1 MTPSNSNPSLATSRE
16 EVASDGRLDDVR
28 VQPAGGGRTIGK
40 KIRWRAVL
48 PLFAIPALALVL
60 LFFVTPFFANSFFAF
75 TRWTGFSPAI
85 RFNGLVNFRL
95 LQQLGVL
102 GNAIEVTAVYA
113 VTAMVVQNV
122 VSLALASALQNT
134 NRVNTV
140 FRGIFFVPV
149 LISPL
154 AAGYIWQAVFAVNGP
169 LNSFLTLIL
178 PGHTQY
184 DWLGHNIPALLIV
197 ACVDAWKWSG
207 LITLVYIAGLNGIPR
222 SVIEAATIDGAS
234 AWRRFWSVKF
244 PLLAPAFTFNI
255 VITLVGA
262 FSAFDVVLATT
273 KGGPG
278 DATTLLN
285 VAVYRQYGQGLFGSA
300 SALSLIITLMVI
312 VTAVPLIAF
321 LRRREVNA

>member
-1 MTPSNSNPSLATSRE
+1 MTPSNSNPSLATPRE
-16 EVASDGRLDDVR
+16 EVAGDGRLNDVR
-28 VQPAGGGRTIGK
+28 PRPAGGRQAILK
-40 KIRWRAVL
+40 KIRWRSLL
-48 PLFAIPALALVL
+48 PLFAIPSLALVL
-60 LFFVTPFFANSFFAF
+60 VFFVTPFFANSFFAF
-75 TRWTGFSPAI
+75 TQWTGFSPAI
-85 RFNGLVNFRL
+85 RFNGLTNFRL

-102 GNAIEVTAVYA
+102 GNAIEVTAIYA
-113 VTAMVVQNV
+113 VTAMLVQNV

-178 PGHTQY
+178 PGHVQY
-184 DWLGHNIPALLIV
+184 DWLGHNVPALLIV
-197 ACVDAWKWSG
+197 ASIDAWKWSG

-234 AWRRFWSVKF
+234 AWRRFISVKF
-244 PLLAPAFTFNI
+244 PLLAPAFTFNV

-300 SALSLIITLMVI
+300 SALSLVITLMVI
-312 VTAVPLIAF
+312 ATAVPLIAF

>member
-1 MTPSNSNPSLATSRE
+1 MTPSNSNPSLVTSRE
-16 EVASDGRLDDVR
+16 EGARDGRLNDVR
-28 VQPAGGGRTIGK
+28 PRPADGGQAILK
-40 KIRWRAVL
+40 KIRRRSLL
-48 PLFAIPALALVL
+48 PLFAIPSLALVL
-60 LFFVTPFFANSFFAF
+60 VFFVTPFFANSVFAF
-75 TRWTGFSPAI
+75 TQWTGFSPAI
-85 RFNGLVNFRL
+85 RFNGLTNFRL

-102 GNAIEVTAVYA
+102 GNAIKVTAIYA
-113 VTAMVVQNV
+113 VTAMLVQNV

-178 PGHTQY
+178 PGHVQY
-184 DWLGHNIPALLIV
+184 DWLGHNVPALLIV
-197 ACVDAWKWSG
+197 ASIDAWKWSG

-234 AWRRFWSVKF
+234 AWRRFMSVKF

-300 SALSLIITLMVI
+300 SALSLVITLMVI
-312 VTAVPLIAF
+312 ATAVPLIAF